1 MRNLVLF
8 DKIYAITK
16 EKTTENLNLRYL
28 NYLNEFIEGFG
39 DNTVEIKKIRSY
51 DQRLEIT
58 INGPEEGFIFNLL
71 KKEVGT
77 IHDFDDIKIGES
89 YKGNLIDVG
98 KIGFGIF
105 VDCAI
110 LNPKVDVL
118 LTLRELRNQLCAGK
132 KKSVKEIIKTYD
144 FIENFPVITKILKI
158 NKEKKEVEG
167 VLDKGTLNLYHKIIN
182 ENLEAVFV
190 SGATKNQ
197 FKKAIFTSG
206 HIKDIIS
213 IERFG
218 FLEQLVLLKEGTQAP
233 GIIAEIGKYLENC
246 KLGAIRY
253 DRIKNLFL

>member
-1 MRNLVLF
+1 MINLVLF
-8 DKIYAITK
+8 DKVYTLTK
-16 EKTTENLNLRYL
+16 DQNIEEFNLRYL
-28 NYLNEFIEGFG
+28 NYINEFIEGFE
-39 DNTVEIKKIRSY
+39 DNTVGIKKIRSY
-51 DQRLEIT
+51 DQRVEIT
-58 INGPEEGFIFNLL
+58 INGPEEGFIYNLL
-71 KKEVGT
+71 KKEIGT
-77 IHDFDDIKIGES
+77 IHDFNDIKIGEI
-89 YKGNLIDVG
+89 YRGNLIDVG

-110 LNPKVDVL
+110 LNPKIDVL
-118 LTLRELRNQLCAGK
+118 LTLRELRSQLCADK
-132 KKSVKEIIKTYD
+132 KKSVREIIKTYD
-144 FIENFPVITKILKI
+144 FIDHYPVYTKISKI

-167 VLDKGTLNLYHKIIN
+167 VLDKATLNLYHKIIN

-218 FLEQLVLLKEGTQAP
+218 FLEQIVILKNGTQAP

-246 KLGAIRY
+246 KLSAIRY
-253 DRIKNLFL
+253 ERIKNLFL